1 MITFDKITIEGFKSI
16 QNMEFDFHESG
27 VYLIKAPN
35 GTGKST
41 VFEAIYFTL
50 FGKDMKG
57 ENLDAVLTLPEYRTP
72 DYLGCRVCLDL
83 YKNGSKY
90 TVTRTHKYKNEGE
103 KFGSGSLN
111 VYEDGDSV
119 SERLKRDSQQVVND
133 ILGVSENVFMN
144 SVMFGQNMRRFM
156 ETSGEDKKEIFS
168 SFFELD
174 WIDRAR
180 ERAAALFSEY
190 SQKEREAQDQER
202 LLQSKIESLL
212 AERDRYDQYISGFEE
227 DKINKIAGL
236 QNQIDLLPVLEI
248 KTGFKQDAFELLKKE
263 LEDCRADYLTAHSEN
278 LGRAMEIKRIEADIS
293 RMRDTDI
300 KENCPTCGSAIN
312 PEVVSKLKAEVEL
325 GINNARHELRT
336 IVMQDLS
343 GLRAKGEELK
353 KRVDGMEIEKTN
365 QGQNNN
371 LFESVERQKQ
381 MIHDLIEIE
390 KNSQPVHSI
399 DFTEEI
405 NKLQEKIQ
413 AVDSGQYKTTI
424 TALKW
429 WQGTGFAGGGLKAYI
444 VNDILKRLNLII
456 NKYAERLDMSIE
468 IKIDTEKARK
478 GFITSVYKS
487 DGTAVNF
494 QALSGGEKQRI
505 NLSISFAIFDMIE
518 MSAGGFNFMV
528 FDEAFNGLD
537 QDGIFEIHQML
548 KDRAVSKQIIIVTH
562 GDKMDIMHSGIY
574 NLEKINNQTILS

>member
-57 ENLDAVLTLPEYRTP
+57 ENLDAVLTLPEYRGS
-72 DYLGCRVCLDL
+72 DYRGCRVSLTL
-83 YKNGSKY
+83 YKSGNKY

-174 WIDRAR
+174 WIDKAR
-180 ERAAALFSEY
+180 ERAAALYSEY
-190 SQKEREAQDQER
+190 TTKEREAQEQER
-202 LLQSKIESLL
+202 LLQSKIESMM

-248 KTGFKQDAFELLKKE
+248 KTGFNQDAFELLKKE
-263 LEDCRADYLTAHSEN
+263 LDDCRTEYFTTQSEN
-278 LGRAMEIKRIEADIS
+278 QSKEREMRRIEADI
-293 RMRDTDI
+293 RKMKETKI
-300 KENCPTCGSAIN
+300 EENCPTCGGAIKQEVVFDLKNKIELDIMYAEKELSAI
-312 PEVVSKLKAEVEL
+312 V
-325 GINNARHELRT
+325 I
-336 IVMQDLS
+336 QDLS
-343 GLRAKGEELK
+343 ALRAKGEELK
-353 KRVDGMEIEKTN
+353 KRVDVMEYQKTN
-365 QGQNNN
+365 QEQNNS
-371 LFESVERQKQ
+371 LFESVERQKK
-381 MIHDLIEIE
+381 MIMDLIEIE
-390 KNSQPVHSI
+390 KNSQPVQSI

-413 AVDSGQYKTTI
+413 TVDSGQYKTTI

-574 NLEKINNQTILS
+574 TLEKINNQTILS

>member
-16 QNMEFDFHESG
+16 REMEFPFHESG

-41 VFEAIYFTL
+41 VFEAIYFCL

-57 ENLDAVLTLPEYRTP
+57 ENLDSVLTLPEYRTR
-72 DYLGCRVCLDL
+72 DYRGCRVSLDL
-83 YKNGSKY
+83 FKNGNKY
-90 TVTRTHKYKNEGE
+90 TITRTHKYKNEGE

-180 ERAAALFSEY
+180 ERAAALYSEY
-190 SQKEREAQDQER
+190 TTKEREAQEQER
-202 LLQSKIESLL
+202 LLQSKIESLM

-236 QNQIDLLPVLEI
+236 QNQVDLLPVLEI
-248 KTGFKQDAFELLKKE
+248 KTGFNQDAFELLKKE
-263 LEDCRADYLTAHSEN
+263 LEDCRTEYYTTQSEN
-278 LGRAMEIKRIEADIS
+278 QSKEREMRRIEADIK
-293 RMRDTDI
+293 RMKETKI
-300 KENCPTCGSAIN
+300 EENCPTCGGVIKQ
-312 PEVVSKLKAEVEL
+312 EVVFDLKNKIELDIMYAERDL
-325 GINNARHELRT
+325 SRIIL
-336 IVMQDLS
+336 QDLS
-343 GLRAKGEELK
+343 DLRAKGEDLK
-353 KRVDGMEIEKTN
+353 RQVDVMVIQKTN
-365 QGQNNN
+365 QENNN
-371 LFESVERQKQ
+371 SLLESVDRHKK
-381 MIHDLIEIE
+381 IILHLIEIE
-390 KNSQPVHSI
+390 KNSQPVKSI

-405 NKLQEKIQ
+405 NKLEEKIQ
-413 AVDSGQYKTTI
+413 MIDAGQYKTTI
-424 TALKW
+424 ATLKW
-429 WQGTGFAGGGLKAYI
+429 WQSTGFGGGGLKAYI

-478 GFITSVYKS
+478 GFITLVYKS
-487 DGTAVNF
+487 DGTPVNF

-548 KDRAVSKQIIIVTH
+548 KDRAVNKQIIIVTH

>member
-57 ENLDAVLTLPEYRTP
+57 ENLDAVLTLPEYRGS
-72 DYLGCRVCLDL
+72 DYRGCRVCLDL
-83 YKNGSKY
+83 YKNGNKY

-325 GINNARHELRT
+325 GINNAKYELGT

-343 GLRAKGEELK
+343 ALRAKGEELK

-365 QGQNNN
+365 QDQNNN
-371 LFESVERQKQ
+371 LFESVERQKK

>member
-16 QNMEFDFHESG
+16 QNMEFEFHESG

-57 ENLDAVLTLPEYRTP
+57 ENLDAVLTLPEYRTR
-72 DYLGCRVCLDL
+72 DYRGCRVCLDL
-83 YKNGSKY
+83 YKNGNKY

-180 ERAAALFSEY
+180 ERAAALYSEY
-190 SQKEREAQDQER
+190 TTKEREAQEQER

-236 QNQIDLLPVLEI
+236 QNQIDLLPVLEV
-248 KTGFKQDAFELLKKE
+248 KTGFNQDDFEALKKE

-325 GINNARHELRT
+325 GINNARYELGT

-343 GLRAKGEELK
+343 DLKTKGEELK
-353 KRVDGMEIEKTN
+353 KHVDAMEIEKTN
-365 QGQNNN
+365 QDQNNN
-371 LFESVERQKQ
+371 LFESIERQKK
-381 MIHDLIEIE
+381 MIRDLIEIE
-390 KNSQPVHSI
+390 KGSQPVHSI

-405 NKLQEKIQ
+405 NKIQEQIQ

>member
-16 QNMEFDFHESG
+16 QNMEFEFHESG

-57 ENLDAVLTLPEYRTP
+57 ENLDAVLTLPEYRSP
-72 DYLGCRVCLDL
+72 DYRGCRVCLDL
-83 YKNGSKY
+83 YKNGNKY

-180 ERAAALFSEY
+180 ERAAALYSEY
-190 SQKEREAQDQER
+190 TTKEREAQEQER

-236 QNQIDLLPVLEI
+236 QNQIDLLPVLEV
-248 KTGFKQDAFELLKKE
+248 KTGFNQDDFEALKKE

-325 GINNARHELRT
+325 GINNARYELGT

-343 GLRAKGEELK
+343 DLKTKGEELK
-353 KRVDGMEIEKTN
+353 KHVDAMEIEKTN
-365 QGQNNN
+365 QDQNNN
-371 LFESVERQKQ
+371 LFESIERQKK
-381 MIHDLIEIE
+381 MIRDLIEIE
-390 KNSQPVHSI
+390 KGSQPVHSI

-405 NKLQEKIQ
+405 NKIQEQIQ

-574 NLEKINNQTILS
+574 SLEKINNQTILS

>member
-1 MITFDKITIEGFKSI
+1 MITFDKIIIEGFKSI
-16 QNMEFDFHESG
+16 QSMEFDFHESG

-57 ENLDAVLTLPEYRTP
+57 ENLDAVLTLPEYRGS
-72 DYLGCRVCLDL
+72 DYRGCRVSLTL
-83 YKNGSKY
+83 YKSGNKY

-180 ERAAALFSEY
+180 ERAAALYSEY
-190 SQKEREAQDQER
+190 TTKEREAQEQER
-202 LLQSKIESLL
+202 LLQSKIESMM

-248 KTGFKQDAFELLKKE
+248 KTGFNQDAFELLKKE
-263 LEDCRADYLTAHSEN
+263 LDDCRTEYFTTQSEN
-278 LGRAMEIKRIEADIS
+278 QSKEREMRRIEADI
-293 RMRDTDI
+293 RKMKETKI
-300 KENCPTCGSAIN
+300 EENCPTCGGAIKQEVVFDLKNKIELDIMYAEKELSAI
-312 PEVVSKLKAEVEL
+312 V
-325 GINNARHELRT
+325 I
-336 IVMQDLS
+336 QDLS
-343 GLRAKGEELK
+343 ALRAKVEELK
-353 KRVDGMEIEKTN
+353 KRVDVMEYQKTN
-365 QGQNNN
+365 QEQNNS
-371 LFESVERQKQ
+371 LFESVERQKK
-381 MIHDLIEIE
+381 MIMDLIEIE
-390 KNSQPVHSI
+390 KNSQPVQSI

-413 AVDSGQYKTTI
+413 TVDSGQYKTTI

-574 NLEKINNQTILS
+574 TLEKINNQTILS

>member
-1 MITFDKITIEGFKSI
+1 MITFDKIIIEGFKSI

-57 ENLDAVLTLPEYRTP
+57 ENLDAVLTLPEYRGS
-72 DYLGCRVCLDL
+72 DYRGCRVCLDL
-83 YKNGSKY
+83 YKNGNKY

-365 QGQNNN
+365 QDNNNN
-371 LFESVERQKQ
+371 LLESVERQKQ
-381 MIHDLIEIE
+381 MIRDLIEIE
-390 KNSQPVHSI
+390 KGSQPIQSI

-413 AVDSGQYKTTI
+413 AVDSGQYKRTI
-424 TALKW
+424 TVLKW

-468 IKIDTEKARK
+468 IKIDTDKARK

>member
-1 MITFDKITIEGFKSI
+1 MITFDKIIIEGFKSI
-16 QNMEFDFHESG
+16 QSMEFDFHESG

-57 ENLDAVLTLPEYRTP
+57 ENLDAVLTLPEYRGS
-72 DYLGCRVCLDL
+72 DYRGCRVSLTL
-83 YKNGSKY
+83 YKSGNKY

-180 ERAAALFSEY
+180 ERAAALYSEY
-190 SQKEREAQDQER
+190 TTKEREAQEQER
-202 LLQSKIESLL
+202 LLQSKIESMM

-248 KTGFKQDAFELLKKE
+248 KTGFNQDAFELLKKE
-263 LEDCRADYLTAHSEN
+263 LDDCRTEYFTTQSEN
-278 LGRAMEIKRIEADIS
+278 QSKEREMRRIEADI
-293 RMRDTDI
+293 RKMKETKI
-300 KENCPTCGSAIN
+300 EENCPTCGGAIKQEVVFDLKNKIELDIMYAEKELSAI
-312 PEVVSKLKAEVEL
+312 V
-325 GINNARHELRT
+325 I
-336 IVMQDLS
+336 QDLS
-343 GLRAKGEELK
+343 ALRAKGEELK
-353 KRVDGMEIEKTN
+353 KRVDVMEYQKTN
-365 QGQNNN
+365 QEQNNS
-371 LFESVERQKQ
+371 LFESVERQKK
-381 MIHDLIEIE
+381 MIMDLIEIE
-390 KNSQPVHSI
+390 KNSQPVQSI

-413 AVDSGQYKTTI
+413 TVDSGQYKTTI

>member
-16 QNMEFDFHESG
+16 REMEFPFHESG

-41 VFEAIYFTL
+41 VFEAIYFCL

-57 ENLDAVLTLPEYRTP
+57 ENLDSVLTLPEYRTR
-72 DYLGCRVCLDL
+72 DYRGCRVSLDL
-83 YKNGSKY
+83 FKNGNKY
-90 TVTRTHKYKNEGE
+90 TITRTHKYKNEGE

-119 SERLKRDSQQVVND
+119 SERLKRDSQQVVGD

-168 SFFELD
+168 SFFELI
-174 WIDRAR
+174 WIDQAR
-180 ERAAALFSEY
+180 ERAASLLSEY
-190 SQKEREAQDQER
+190 SQKEREAQEQER
-202 LLQSKIESLL
+202 LLKSKIESLISEQQRYEDYL
-212 AERDRYDQYISGFEE
+212 ANFEI
-227 DKINKIAGL
+227 DKNNKIAAF
-236 QNQIDLLPVLEI
+236 QTQIDLLPVLEL
-248 KTGFKQDAFELLKKE
+248 KTDFKEEDLELLKKE
-263 LEDCRADYLTAHSEN
+263 LDDCRNEYTITQSQNQSKERDI
-278 LGRAMEIKRIEADIS
+278 RRIEADIM
-293 RMRDTDI
+293 RMKDI
-300 KENCPTCGSAIN
+300 KIDENCPTCGGEIKQ
-312 PEVVSKLKAEVEL
+312 EVIFDLKNKIELDIMYAERDL
-325 GINNARHELRT
+325 AS
-336 IVMQDLS
+336 IVIQDLS
-343 GLRAKGEELK
+343 DLRAKGEDLK
-353 KRVDGMEIEKTN
+353 RQVDVMVIQKTN
-365 QGQNNN
+365 QENNN
-371 LFESVERQKQ
+371 SLLESVDRHKK
-381 MIHDLIEIE
+381 IILHLIEIE
-390 KNSQPVHSI
+390 KNSQPVKSI

-405 NKLQEKIQ
+405 NKLEEKIQ
-413 AVDSGQYKTTI
+413 MIDAGQYKTTI
-424 TALKW
+424 ATLKW
-429 WQGTGFAGGGLKAYI
+429 WQSTGFGGGGLKAYI

-548 KDRAVSKQIIIVTH
+548 KDRAASKQIIIVTH

>member
-1 MITFDKITIEGFKSI
+1 MITFDKIIIEGFKSI
-16 QNMEFDFHESG
+16 QSMEFDFHESG

-57 ENLDAVLTLPEYRTP
+57 ENLDAVLTLPEYRGS
-72 DYLGCRVCLDL
+72 DYRGCRVSLTL
-83 YKNGSKY
+83 YKSGNKY

-180 ERAAALFSEY
+180 ERAAALYSEY
-190 SQKEREAQDQER
+190 TTKEREAQEQER
-202 LLQSKIESLL
+202 LLQSKIESMM

-248 KTGFKQDAFELLKKE
+248 KTGFNQDAFELLKKE
-263 LEDCRADYLTAHSEN
+263 LDDCRTEYFTTQSEN
-278 LGRAMEIKRIEADIS
+278 QSKEREMRRIEADI
-293 RMRDTDI
+293 RKMKETKI
-300 KENCPTCGSAIN
+300 EENCPTCGGAIKQEVVFDLKNKIELDIMYAEKELSAI
-312 PEVVSKLKAEVEL
+312 V
-325 GINNARHELRT
+325 I
-336 IVMQDLS
+336 QDLS
-343 GLRAKGEELK
+343 ALRAKGEELK
-353 KRVDGMEIEKTN
+353 KRVDVMEYQKTN
-365 QGQNNN
+365 QEQNNS
-371 LFESVERQKQ
+371 LFESVERQKK
-381 MIHDLIEIE
+381 MIMDLIEIE
-390 KNSQPVHSI
+390 KNSQPVQSI

-574 NLEKINNQTILS
+574 TLEKINNQTILS

>member
-16 QNMEFDFHESG
+16 QNMEFEFHETG

-41 VFEAIYFTL
+41 VFEAIYFVL

-57 ENLDAVLTLPEYRTP
+57 ENLDSVLTLPEYRGR
-72 DYLGCRVCLDL
+72 DYRGCRVSLNL
-83 YKNGSKY
+83 YKSGNRY
-90 TVTRTHKYKNEGE
+90 TITRTHKYKNEGD

-180 ERAAALFSEY
+180 ERAASLFSEY
-190 SQKEREAQDQER
+190 SQKEREAQEQER
-202 LLQSKIESLL
+202 LLKTIIESLT
-212 AERDRYDQYISGFEE
+212 AERERYQQYITGFEE

-248 KTGFKQDAFELLKKE
+248 KTGFNQDAFELLKKE
-263 LEDCRADYLTAHSEN
+263 LDDCRTEYFTIQSEN
-278 LGRAMEIKRIEADIS
+278 QSKEREVRRIEAEIKK
-293 RMRDTDI
+293 MKDTKID
-300 KENCPTCGSAIN
+300 ENCPTCGGAIKQEVIFDLQNKIELDIMYAEKELSAI
-312 PEVVSKLKAEVEL
+312 
-325 GINNARHELRT
+325 T
-336 IVMQDLS
+336 IQDL
-343 GLRAKGEELK
+343 LPIKTKGEDLK
-353 KRVDGMEIEKTN
+353 KRVDAMEN
-365 QGQNNN
+365 QKMNQDQNNS
-371 LFESVERQKQ
+371 LFESVERQKK
-381 MIHDLIEIE
+381 MIMNLIDIE
-390 KNSQPVHSI
+390 RKSEPVPSI

-405 NKLQEKIQ
+405 NKLEEKIQ
-413 AVDSGQYKTTI
+413 LLDSGQYRSTI

-444 VNDILKRLNLII
+444 VNDILKKLNLII
-456 NKYAERLDMSIE
+456 NRYAERLDMSIE

-478 GFITSVYKS
+478 GFITLVYKL
-487 DGTAVNF
+487 DGTPVNF
-494 QALSGGEKQRI
+494 LALSGGEKQRI
-505 NLSISFAIFDMIE
+505 NLAISFAIFDMIE

-537 QDGIFEIHQML
+537 QEGIFEIHQML
-548 KDRAVSKQIIIVTH
+548 KERAVNKQIIIVTH
-562 GDKMDIMHSGIY
+562 GDTMDIMHSGIY
-574 NLEKINNQTILS
+574 NLEKVNNQTILS

>member
-16 QNMEFDFHESG
+16 QNMEFEFHESG

-57 ENLDAVLTLPEYRTP
+57 ENLDAVLTLPEYRSP
-72 DYLGCRVCLDL
+72 DYRGCRVCLDL
-83 YKNGSKY
+83 YKNGNKY

-180 ERAAALFSEY
+180 ERAAALYSEY
-190 SQKEREAQDQER
+190 TTKEREAQEQER

-236 QNQIDLLPVLEI
+236 QNQIDLLPVLEV
-248 KTGFKQDAFELLKKE
+248 KTGFNQDDFEALKKE

-325 GINNARHELRT
+325 GINNARYELGT

-343 GLRAKGEELK
+343 DLKTKGEELK
-353 KRVDGMEIEKTN
+353 KHVDAMEIEKTN
-365 QGQNNN
+365 QDQNNN
-371 LFESVERQKQ
+371 LFESIERQKK
-381 MIHDLIEIE
+381 MIRDLIEIE
-390 KNSQPVHSI
+390 KGSQPVHSI

-405 NKLQEKIQ
+405 NKIQEQIQ

>member
-16 QNMEFDFHESG
+16 QNMEFEFHESG

-57 ENLDAVLTLPEYRTP
+57 ENLDAVLTLPEYRSP
-72 DYLGCRVCLDL
+72 DYRGCRVCLDL
-83 YKNGSKY
+83 YKNGNKY

-156 ETSGEDKKEIFS
+156 ETSGEDKKEILS

-180 ERAAALFSEY
+180 ERAAALYSEY
-190 SQKEREAQDQER
+190 TTKEREAQEQER

-236 QNQIDLLPVLEI
+236 QNQIDLLPVLEV
-248 KTGFKQDAFELLKKE
+248 KTGFNQDDFEALKKE

-325 GINNARHELRT
+325 GINNARYELGT

-343 GLRAKGEELK
+343 DLKTKGEELK
-353 KRVDGMEIEKTN
+353 KHVDAMEIEKTN
-365 QGQNNN
+365 QDQNNN
-371 LFESVERQKQ
+371 LFESIERQKK
-381 MIHDLIEIE
+381 MIRDLIEIE
-390 KNSQPVHSI
+390 KGSQPVHSI

-405 NKLQEKIQ
+405 NKIQEQIQ